1 MIKRIL
7 TSLAVMA
14 AVMPQSFADRNVTVP
29 APGNPAVSRQGN
41 LVQVSMTLPLDSIRV
56 SSNRTVVFEPV
67 LVNGSDSITF
77 PTVGIYGHNRY
88 IHLERGAREV
98 TTDQTLKASHAHSPL
113 PYSATADWQE
123 WMDGATLALRR
134 TDYGCCANIEGEASR
149 PLALLEIPR
158 PFEPQF
164 QYIRPVADAVK
175 SRQVS
180 GRAFIDFPVNRT
192 EIYPDYRGNV
202 KELAKI
208 RSTIDS
214 VKNDADIT
222 VRTLT
227 IHGYASPEGSYANNE
242 RLAKGRT
249 EALAAYVNGLY
260 HFPAGVIRTEWTP
273 EDWAGL
279 RAYVES
285 NSIDNRDGILALI
298 DSDLAPDVKDARI
311 RADYPS
317 TYAFLLREVYP
328 ALRHSDYT
336 IDFDIRS
343 FTDVDEIKRLIET
356 APQKLS
362 LNEFYLAAQTY
373 EPGSE
378 PYNRIFDTAVRMY
391 PDSEIAN
398 LNAANAAM
406 SRRDLT
412 SAARFLAKAGDS
424 PEATYARGILAA
436 LEGDNTTALDLFR
449 QAARLRVSDAPAAI
463 EQIERI
469 IRLSA
474 NNN

>member
-1 MIKRIL
+1 MIKRLIS
-7 TSLAVMA
+7 TVAVLAAM
-14 AVMPQSFADRNVTVP
+14 MPQSFAGNPVAVP

-41 LVQVSMTLPLDSIRV
+41 LVQVSMLMPVDSLKV

-67 LVNGSDSITF
+67 LVNGADSITF
-77 PTVGIYGHNRY
+77 PTVGVYGRNRY
-88 IHLERGAREV
+88 IHLERGANEV
-98 TTDQTLKASHAHSPL
+98 VADQTLRSSQAHAAL
-113 PYSATADWQE
+113 PYTATADWQE

-149 PLALLEIPR
+149 PLVLLELPR
-158 PFEPQF
+158 PFEPRF
-164 QYIRPVADAVK
+164 QYIRPTADATK
-175 SRQVS
+175 SRQVT

-192 EIYPDYRGNV
+192 EIRPDYRGNA

-208 RSTIDS
+208 RATIDS
-214 VKNDADIT
+214 VRNDKDIT
-222 VRTLT
+222 VRALT

-249 EALAAYVNGLY
+249 EALASYVNGLY

-279 RAYVES
+279 RNWLEA
-285 NSIDNRDGILALI
+285 NSIDNRDAILALV
-298 DSDLAPDVKDARI
+298 DSDLVPDAKDARI
-311 RADYPS
+311 RADFPAQ
-317 TYAFLLREVYP
+317 YAMLLRDVYP

-336 IDFDIRS
+336 VDFDIRQ
-343 FTDVDEIKRLIET
+343 FTDVEEIKRLVET

-362 LNEFYLAAQTY
+362 LNEFFLASQAY

-378 PYNRIFDTAVRMY
+378 AYDRVFATAVRMY

-406 SRRDLT
+406 SHNDLA
-412 SAARFLAKAGDS
+412 SAAAYLAKAGDS
-424 PEATYARGILAA
+424 PEAIYARGILAA
-436 LEGDNTTALDLFR
+436 LQGDNNAALGLFR
-449 QAARLRVSDAPAAI
+449 QAARLRVADAPAAI

-469 IRLSA
+469 IRLSG
-474 NNN
+474 NQ